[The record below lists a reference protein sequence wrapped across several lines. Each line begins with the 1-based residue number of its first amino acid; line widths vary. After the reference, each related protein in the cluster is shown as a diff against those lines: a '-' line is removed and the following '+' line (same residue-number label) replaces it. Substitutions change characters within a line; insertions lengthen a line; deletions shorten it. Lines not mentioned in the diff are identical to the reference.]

1 MAAIVIVI
9 KNPQKRHNF
18 CNIRAIFEFF
28 SDRAGPEKVYS
39 MKKKIMWL
47 WPFFEANLHR
57 FFIPIL
63 EHFAMARQVIY
74 SILTM
79 LGGEGSVTMV
89 VIFFVFSFFAKN
101 KKKFCFFCAKTK
113 KNKKYFYTYIS
124 TLTH

>member
-1 MAAIVIVI
+1 MEMAAIVKVI

-63 EHFAMARQVIY
+63 EHCAMARQVIY

-79 LGGEGSVTMV
+79 LGGEGSHLP
-89 VIFFVFSFFAKN
+89 IFLILHIIL
-101 KKKFCFFCAKTK
+101 TK
-113 KNKKYFYTYIS
+113 KVK
-124 TLTH
+124 L

>member
-1 MAAIVIVI
+1 MEMAAIVIVI

-39 MKKKIMWL
+39 MKKKSCGFGLFLRQIYID
-47 WPFFEANLHR
+47 

-63 EHFAMARQVIY
+63 EHCAMARQVIY

-79 LGGEGSVTMV
+79 LGGEGSHLP
-89 VIFFVFSFFAKN
+89 IFLILLLF
-101 KKKFCFFCAKTK
+101 
-113 KNKKYFYTYIS
+113 
-124 TLTH
+124 